1 MNTTA
6 APHNAKSASRY
17 PTGDS
22 SPVFNTFVFCAVVW
36 SAVALLLPFVVSA
49 FFATVNSAVAFFSS
63 PLIEDTIATVCFP
76 VARLSKYSAVKV
88 TMVEPS
94 VTV

>member
-6 APHNAKSASRY
+6 APHNAKSTSRY

-22 SPVFNTFVFCAVVW
+22 SPVFNAFVFCAVVC
-36 SAVALLLPFVVSA
+36 SVFGVLFPLVVSA
-49 FFATVNSAVAFFSS
+49 FLATVNSAVAFFSS